1 MLLLITTS
9 LLLADSTATSVITNP
24 NTATTLM
31 STYGEQVQ
39 AQLYSQMKRKHHNS
53 PALLA
58 LRTGRLVVVLA
69 ALNQLSRSHFHP
81 IHCTLLRWILASAGA
96 NTSG

>member
-1 MLLLITTS
+1 MFVPPADPTSGTQPSTT
-9 LLLADSTATSVITNP
+9 TA
-24 NTATTLM
+24 TLM

-58 LRTGRLVVVLA
+58 LRTGRLVVLLA

-81 IHCTLLRWILASAGA
+81 IHCTLLGWIL
-96 NTSG
+96 TSSTGSSSSSSSTERSD